1 MSFNPHIPISNTK
14 RRRKQRLFTRD
25 IEQLLYSL
33 GDGPYSSDQTVNA
46 LEETLITYLSDLCH
60 TSITFARNQG
70 RSRVKIDDFPFALRN
85 DPYKLSRLEYIINQ
99 SQKIEKAKKIF
110 DGDDKNV
117 VSNLNALEDG
127 ENDNDND
134 NNNENENK
142 HKSQYNSQGKK
153 KKRKVTGN
161 VTLRQQGQDS
171 DNDD

>member
-1 MSFNPHIPISNTK
+1 MSFNTQPPINNTK

-33 GDGPYSSDQTVNA
+33 GDGPYTSDQTVNA
-46 LEETLITYLSDLCH
+46 LEETLVTYLSDLCH
-60 TSITFARNQG
+60 TTLQFARNQG

-110 DGDDKNV
+110 DDKNV
-117 VSNLNALEDG
+117 VSNLSATEK
-127 ENDNDND
+127 DNDDND
-134 NNNENENK
+134 DDNNK
-142 HKSQYNSQGKK
+142 HKYEQPNPKK

-161 VTLRQQGQDS
+161 VTLRQQDEGS
-171 DNDD
+171 DEN

>member
-1 MSFNPHIPISNTK
+1 MWCFFARMSFNTQPPITNTK

-33 GDGPYSSDQTVNA
+33 GDGPYTSDQTVNA
-46 LEETLITYLSDLCH
+46 LEETLVTYLSELCH
-60 TSITFARNQG
+60 TTLQFARNQG

-110 DGDDKNV
+110 DDKNV
-117 VSNLNALEDG
+117 VSNLSATEK
-127 ENDNDND
+127 DNDDND
-134 NNNENENK
+134 DDNNK
-142 HKSQYNSQGKK
+142 HKDEQLNPKK

-161 VTLRQQGQDS
+161 VTLRQQDEGS
-171 DNDD
+171 DEN